1 MPSHKIAKIS
11 SDIAR
16 VISEILFEEA
26 KDDLLKTI
34 TITGC
39 KVSRDLGYAKVY
51 FTSLSSMDKK
61 TIVKEVN
68 EASSFI
74 RGKLA
79 EKVDLRHTPIL
90 EFVYDDSIE
99 YANNIENIIKEIN
112 ESDEDEKK
120 SENYNG

>member
-26 KDDLLKTI
+26 KDDMLKTI

-68 EASSFI
+68 E
-74 RGKLA
+74 
-79 EKVDLRHTPIL
+79 VDLRHTPIL

>member
-26 KDDLLKTI
+26 KDEILKSI

-39 KVSRDLGYAKVY
+39 KVSRDLSYAKIY
-51 FTSLSSMDKK
+51 FTSLSNMDRKSL
-61 TIVKEVN
+61 VKEVN

-74 RGKLA
+74 RGELA
-79 EKVDLRHTPIL
+79 QRLDLRHTPVL
-90 EFVYDDSIE
+90 EFVYDESIE
-99 YANNIENIIKEIN
+99 YANNIENIIKEIH
-112 ESDEDEKK
+112 DK
-120 SENYNG
+120 

>member
-16 VISEILFEEA
+16 VISEIIFTEA
-26 KDDLLKTI
+26 KDELLKSI

-39 KVSRDLGYAKVY
+39 KVSRDLSYAKVY
-51 FTSLSSMDKK
+51 FTSLSNLDKK
-61 TIVKEVN
+61 SLVKEVN

-74 RGKLA
+74 RGELA
-79 EKVDLRHTPIL
+79 QRLELRHTPIL

-99 YANNIENIIKEIN
+99 YAENIENIIKEVK
-112 ESDEDEKK
+112 EK
-120 SENYNG
+120 

>member
-1 MPSHKIAKIS
+1 MPSHKIQKIS

-26 KDDLLKTI
+26 KDNLLKTI

-39 KVSRDLGYAKVY
+39 KVSRDLSYAKVY
-51 FTSLSSMDKK
+51 FTSLSSLDKK
-61 TIVKEVN
+61 VLVKEIN

-79 EKVDLRHTPIL
+79 LRIELRHTPIL

-99 YANNIENIIKEIN
+99 YAENIENIIKDIKER
-112 ESDEDEKK
+112 D
-120 SENYNG
+120 

>member
-1 MPSHKIAKIS
+1 MPSHKIAKVS

-16 VISEILFEEA
+16 VISEIIFTEA
-26 KDDLLKTI
+26 KDDILKSI

-51 FTSLSSMDKK
+51 FTSLSNLDKK
-61 TIVKEVN
+61 TLVKEVN

-74 RGKLA
+74 RGELA
-79 EKVDLRHTPIL
+79 ERIELRHTPIL

-99 YANNIENIIKEIN
+99 YAENIENIIKEIK
-112 ESDEDEKK
+112 EK
-120 SENYNG
+120 

>member
-26 KDDLLKTI
+26 KDDMLKTI

-61 TIVKEVN
+61 VIVKN
-68 EASSFI
+68 LSFENLQGLKI
-74 RGKLA
+74 
-79 EKVDLRHTPIL
+79 DLNFQDL
-90 EFVYDDSIE
+90 Y
-99 YANNIENIIKEIN
+99 
-112 ESDEDEKK
+112 
-120 SENYNG
+120 

>member
-16 VISEILFEEA
+16 VISEILFTEA
-26 KDDLLKTI
+26 KDEILKSI

-51 FTSLSSMDKK
+51 FTSLSDMDRK
-61 TIVKEVN
+61 TLVKEVN

-74 RGKLA
+74 RGELS
-79 EKVDLRHTPIL
+79 ERIDLRHTPVL
-90 EFVYDDSIE
+90 EFVYDESIE
-99 YANNIENIIKEIN
+99 YANNIENIIKEIK
-112 ESDEDEKK
+112 EK
-120 SENYNG
+120 